1 MTIKPST
8 TKNLLQRQ
16 QSYHK
21 SVLEEDQDIYK
32 FMRRKTVAADMKN
45 QIKSSSWQQTLM
57 DANNPKLS
65 KFTGVQKIAML
76 KKNTV
81 ESTDQV
87 MINLMTKDQELKQK
101 KEEEA

>member
-1 MTIKPST
+1 
-8 TKNLLQRQ
+8 
-16 QSYHK
+16 
-21 SVLEEDQDIYK
+21 
-32 FMRRKTVAADMKN
+32 
-45 QIKSSSWQQTLM
+45 M

-87 MINLMTKDQELKQK
+87 MINLMTKDQELKHK